1 MRHFRTASLTLALAL
16 AATAAQAQTT
26 IITQPAPPGAVI
38 TAPPAVVTTD
48 PLVLTPVQRRVIYR
62 TIVQQPVV
70 QRQVTFGAAPA
81 PTIVEYR
88 VGARVPASTTLYPVP
103 QEVVA
108 EVPAVGN
115 YRYTVVNNRA
125 WLVDPMT
132 HEIVA
137 EVAD

>member
-1 MRHFRTASLTLALAL
+1 MRHFRTASLTLVTVL
-16 AATAAQAQTT
+16 AAAAAHAQTT
-26 IITQPAPPGAVI
+26 IITEPAPPPGAVI
-38 TAPPAVVTTD
+38 TVPPAVVTTD

-70 QRQVTFGAAPA
+70 QRQVTLGAAP
-81 PTIVEYR
+81 PPVVEYR

-103 QEVVA
+103 QEVAVD
-108 EVPAVGN
+108 VPAIGN

-137 EVAD
+137 EVAE

>member
-1 MRHFRTASLTLALAL
+1 MRHLRTASLTLAAVL
-16 AATAAQAQTT
+16 AATVAQAQTT
-26 IITQPAPPGAVI
+26 IITQPAPPAAVI
-38 TAPPAVVTTD
+38 AAPPAVVTSD
-48 PLVLTPVQRRVIYR
+48 QLVLTPVQRRVIYR
-62 TIVQQPVV
+62 TIVQQPTV

-81 PTIVEYR
+81 PVVEYR

-103 QEVVA
+103 QQVVT
-108 EVPAVGN
+108 EVPAVSN

-137 EVAD
+137 EVAE